1 MNKNVVKAIV
11 AILLVLIIEIGIY
24 LSINQNSEDIYIMQ
38 EESVRISSDKKV
50 LIAYFSQKGNTEL
63 MAEQI
68 WIVLQMK

>member
-50 LIAYFSQKGNTEL
+50 LIAYFSQKGNTKL

-68 WIVLQMK
+68 

>member
-50 LIAYFSQKGNTEL
+50 LIAYFSRKGNTEL

-68 WIVLQMK
+68 

>member
-50 LIAYFSQKGNTEL
+50 LVAYFSQKGNTEL

-68 WIVLQMK
+68 

>member
-24 LSINQNSEDIYIMQ
+24 LSINQNSEDIYILQ

-68 WIVLQMK
+68 

>member
-68 WIVLQMK
+68 